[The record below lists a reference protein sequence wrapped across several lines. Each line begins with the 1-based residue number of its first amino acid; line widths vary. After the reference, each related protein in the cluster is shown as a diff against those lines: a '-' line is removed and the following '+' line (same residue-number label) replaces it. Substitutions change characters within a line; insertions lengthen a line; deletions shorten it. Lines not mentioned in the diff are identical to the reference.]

1 MNTSD
6 FSKVFKLAFK
16 KFCMAFNDKIRWGVK
31 EKAHFKCCWCQLVKG
46 SLDAHHI
53 IPEAEN
59 GPDTFDNAAPL
70 CKDCHDTF
78 GSNPSKRSEIRRRR
92 DWWYKICE
100 DSLKSE
106 NVKRL
111 EEMEN
116 DIRDIKSGNLKVPE
130 YEKKFKKIENVIKEY
145 TKKNIEIISSLDSLS
160 PEQKKNALAQISSAS
175 STIISG
181 AAVLTDIPTCPNC
194 NQQILTVTKRCLN
207 CGNPL

>member
-1 MNTSD
+1 
-6 FSKVFKLAFK
+6 
-16 KFCMAFNDKIRWGVK
+16 
-31 EKAHFKCCWCQLVKG
+31 
-46 SLDAHHI
+46 
-53 IPEAEN
+53 
-59 GPDTFDNAAPL
+59 
-70 CKDCHDTF
+70 
-78 GSNPSKRSEIRRRR
+78 
-92 DWWYKICE
+92 
-100 DSLKSE
+100 
-106 NVKRL
+106 
-111 EEMEN
+111 MEN